1 MNQPI
6 FQVKIWFQNRRSKQK
21 KQGRPGSVNGEP
33 MGSDDE
39 PDTEEGGSSIG
50 EGQLSID
57 RISITVLFHS
67 GSDTPCGTE
76 ASSMPGGLTVPTPS
90 GITPSSVT
98 PNGMSNDPNGG
109 SEVGGTPT
117 VWPGSLPSLTTQGTI
132 KSVIDHN
139 EYRITSDLGA
149 AMSSQLMN
157 LNPSK
162 DYYSL
167 DTSSIPFEV
176 RREGRRNRIDL

>member
-1 MNQPI
+1 MTYFLPI
-6 FQVKIWFQNRRSKQK
+6 VIPLPSFPYTEKLVKIWFQNRRSKQK

-50 EGQLSID
+50 EG
-57 RISITVLFHS
+57 
-67 GSDTPCGTE
+67 SDTPCGTE

-98 PNGMSNDPNGG
+98 PNGMSNDPNG
-109 SEVGGTPT
+109 
-117 VWPGSLPSLTTQGTI
+117 
-132 KSVIDHN
+132 
-139 EYRITSDLGA
+139 DLGA

-167 DTSSIPFEV
+167 DTSSIPFESNKFPSLHDQMQMQNAAMMYYPQYTY
-176 RREGRRNRIDL
+176 GLPTQPSANITYY